1 MLLSDFLKT
10 DGITLAAFAEEIGTS
25 AATVSRISDGLVVPR
40 RKLLVRIYEATGG
53 QVCPNDLTGIH
64 PPSGTD
70 IARQEDKDG

>member
-10 DGITLAAFAEEIGTS
+10 NGITLAAFAEEIGTS

>member
-1 MLLSDFLKT
+1 M
-10 DGITLAAFAEEIGTS
+10 AAFAEQIGTT

-40 RKLLVRIYEATGG
+40 RKLLIRIYEATGG